1 MANRVFDYTEINRI
15 YGEMNKITG
24 DPGDP
29 TTIAGL
35 LKKIDDDYHEVVEGP
50 ASENDMALLGDL
62 GKQMLLNWE
71 NTSAT
76 FPNFV
81 ENFDA
86 WSTVV
91 AQAAGDYSKFE
102 QEENAW

>member
-35 LKKIDDDYHEVVEGP
+35 LKKIDDDYCNDTGHYSEEELAREIAKTKRYHDRVEKEINVQNDTNDPYVDKYVAQEKIRIWNEVVNE
-50 ASENDMALLGDL
+50 M
-62 GKQMLLNWE
+62 
-71 NTSAT
+71 
-76 FPNFV
+76 
-81 ENFDA
+81 
-86 WSTVV
+86 
-91 AQAAGDYSKFE
+91 DYY
-102 QEENAW
+102 N